1 MFTFQIAITHFIS
14 LCSST
19 FYAVELG
26 KLSGTDDG
34 YEKPLPNLR
43 APKPESVVRKLPQAV
58 ELERLLSEQEQE
70 QEPKD
75 ETPVSTTSLVQ
86 ASVHPP
92 THVRQSPDG
101 SPKPIAVAPEAPV
114 VVVNDVSKTSTQQP
128 STAAAAAA
136 SPKPAS
142 AQRPSIAPK
151 PKNIEIHK
159 TYENHQFIPLS
170 VMNRPKTLTLAST
183 EILIPLESPTKES
196 DVTQTA
202 EYASSAVNGTVIKRQ
217 KSLPNFTSGNLHSS
231 YIDMGDVNGAIAKR
245 LKAKAEKKTVDE
257 AKLLSDAHK
266 YEQVN
271 NETSQMS
278 TSPAQKHR
286 ARTLPPVPVAK
297 FTAKETKTV

>member
-1 MFTFQIAITHFIS
+1 M
-14 LCSST
+14 CSSA

-26 KLSGTDDG
+26 KKLSGTDDG
-34 YEKPLPNLR
+34 YEKPLPNLQ
-43 APKPESVVRKLPQAV
+43 APKPETIVRKLTQAV

-75 ETPVSTTSLVQ
+75 ETPVSTTCSVR

-92 THVRQSPDG
+92 TLVRQSPDG

-114 VVVNDVSKTSTQQP
+114 VVNVVSKTSTQQP
-128 STAAAAAA
+128 STAAATAAK
-136 SPKPAS
+136 PKPAS

-217 KSLPNFTSGNLHSS
+217 KSLPNFTSGNFHSS
-231 YIDMGDVNGAIAKR
+231 YIDMSEVNGAIAER

-286 ARTLPPVPVAK
+286 ALTLPPVPVAK